1 MNRVIKFRAWD
12 TDKKVLVHE
21 TDLDILKNIFHIDF
35 MDKEIGPPP
44 IIYNIGRY
52 NDNVLMQF
60 TGLKDMNGK
69 DIYEG
74 DIVKFYFSVGDTV
87 DLALREITGNY
98 EPTEMIDTVE
108 FMDGCFVFYNKNID
122 NYAYAKRY
130 NEICEI
136 IGNIFETPELL
147 KV

>member
-21 TDLDILKNIFHIDF
+21 TDLDILKTVFHICF
-35 MDKEIGPPP
+35 MDEEIGPPP

-74 DIVKFYFSVGDTV
+74 DIISDPMG
-87 DLALREITGNY
+87 IGQ
-98 EPTEMIDTVE
+98 I
-108 FMDGCFVFYNKNID
+108 VFDSGSFCIKWND
-122 NYAYAKRY
+122 NP
-130 NEICEI
+130 NESILILESELLEI
-136 IGNIFETPELL
+136 IGNLFETPELL

>member
-74 DIVKFYFSVGDTV
+74 DIISDPMG
-87 DLALREITGNY
+87 IGQ
-98 EPTEMIDTVE
+98 I
-108 FMDGCFVFYNKNID
+108 VFDSGSFCIKWND
-122 NYAYAKRY
+122 NP
-130 NEICEI
+130 NESILILESELLEI
-136 IGNIFETPELL
+136 IGNLFETPELL

>member
-1 MNRVIKFRAWD
+1 MIKREIKFRAWD

-60 TGLKDMNGK
+60 TGLKDKNGK
-69 DIYEG
+69 EIYES
-74 DIVKFYFSVGDTV
+74 DIVKKLWGINGLVTP
-87 DLALREITGNY
+87 A
-98 EPTEMIDTVE
+98 IDTYRTHIITFHQE
-108 FMDGCFVFYNKNID
+108 ANQILWMLDNCYNRWKGH
-122 NYAYAKRY
+122 
-130 NEICEI
+130 EVEI

>member
-1 MNRVIKFRAWD
+1 MIMREIKFRAWD

-21 TDLDILKNIFHIDF
+21 TDLDILKTVFHICF
-35 MDKEIGPPP
+35 MDEEIGPPP

-74 DIVKFYFSVGDTV
+74 DIISDPMG
-87 DLALREITGNY
+87 IGQ
-98 EPTEMIDTVE
+98 I
-108 FMDGCFVFYNKNID
+108 VFDSGSFCIKWND
-122 NYAYAKRY
+122 NP
-130 NEICEI
+130 NESILILESELLEI

>member
-1 MNRVIKFRAWD
+1 MIKREIKFRAWD

-74 DIVKFYFSVGDTV
+74 DIISDPMG
-87 DLALREITGNY
+87 IGQ
-98 EPTEMIDTVE
+98 I
-108 FMDGCFVFYNKNID
+108 VFDSGSFCIKWND
-122 NYAYAKRY
+122 NP
-130 NEICEI
+130 NESILILESELLEI